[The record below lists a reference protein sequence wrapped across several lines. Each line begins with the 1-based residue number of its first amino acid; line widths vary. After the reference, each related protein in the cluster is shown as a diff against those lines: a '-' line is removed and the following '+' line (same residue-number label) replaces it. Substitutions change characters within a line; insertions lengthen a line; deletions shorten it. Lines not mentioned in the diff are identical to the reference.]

1 VVPIAHVAK
10 FYGKFFL
17 SLANKEIDM
26 DSDSIKVM
34 LCTVSYVPD
43 QDAHRYKSDVTN
55 EITGTGYTAG
65 GVALSS
71 PTISYTGATNLWA
84 FDAADAQWTGATFT
98 ARVAVVYDASPASD
112 STRPL
117 IGYIL
122 FDADIPVTSST
133 FTIAWD
139 ATGIAT
145 VTVS

>member
-1 VVPIAHVAK
+1 MTHIAK

-34 LCTVSYVPD
+34 LCTSSYTPD

-65 GVALSS
+65 GAVLSS
-71 PTISYTGATNLWA
+71 PASAYNGTTNLWS

-98 ARVAVVYDASPASD
+98 ARVAVLYDSSPASD

-122 FDADIPVTSST
+122 FDADIPVTAST
-133 FTIAWD
+133 FTVVWD

>member
-1 VVPIAHVAK
+1 MAHVAK
-10 FYGKFFL
+10 YYGKFWL
-17 SLANKEIDM
+17 SLANKEIDL
-26 DSDSIKVM
+26 DSDTLKVM

-65 GVALSS
+65 GATLSS
-71 PTISYTGATNLWA
+71 VVSAYTGASNLWSL
-84 FDAADAQWTGATFT
+84 DAADAQWTGATFT
-98 ARVAVVYDASPASD
+98 ARVAVLYDATPASD

-133 FTIAWD
+133 FTVAWD
-139 ATGIAT
+139 AAGIAT

>member
-1 VVPIAHVAK
+1 MAHVAK

-17 SLANKEIDM
+17 SLANKEIDL
-26 DSDSIKVM
+26 DTDAIKVM
-34 LCTVSYVPD
+34 LCASGYTPD

-65 GVALSS
+65 GVALAS
-71 PTISYTGATNLWA
+71 PTIAYNGGTNLWT

-98 ARVAVVYDASPASD
+98 ARVAVVYDSSPASD

-117 IGYIL
+117 IGFIV
-122 FDADIPVTSST
+122 FDADIPVTAST

-139 ATGIAT
+139 ATGIASI
-145 VTVS
+145 TVS